1 MNLNIPAFLNEKQFA
16 AEDVDRERKIASVR
30 IHVERAI
37 GRIKTFQ
44 ILKGTIPISMARL
57 TNQIIFIC
65 AFLTNFLPAL
75 VPLPNNSDEIDVEN
89 YFKQLSDSEIDT
101 ISDVDSDSSTD

>member
-1 MNLNIPAFLNEKQFA
+1 MTEKRFTIRAQLQKINVGLNILHEKQFS
-16 AEDVDRERKIASVR
+16 AEEVDKGRKIASVR

-57 TNQIIFIC
+57 TNQIIFVC
-65 AFLTNFLPAL
+65 AFSTNFLPAL
-75 VPLPNNSDEIDVEN
+75 VPLPKN
-89 YFKQLSDSEIDT
+89 
-101 ISDVDSDSSTD
+101 